1 MEAQKENLLWKLYLP
16 AILCTLLWGS
26 AVPSIK
32 EGYILF
38 AIDDTFSQFL
48 FAGMRFSL
56 AGVMVLI
63 AAKAKGQ
70 SVRPARSDVGAILSI
85 SLFQTI
91 LQYLCYY
98 TGASRTS
105 GTNVS
110 VLSGTQ
116 TFFALILAHFLLRD
130 RLDRKKALG
139 CFLGLCGVV
148 VLGAGG
154 FEGVAFLGDALIL
167 MSAVSAAMGT
177 LVSRRVTPGR
187 NPMMLTGWQL
197 LIGGVLLLAVG
208 FLGGGSIQTVTPAG
222 ILLLLYMAA
231 LSATAF
237 TIWTGLLGKYPV
249 TKVSIF
255 GFLIPVFGTLLS
267 GIFLRERVLTARN
280 VIVLLCVCSGIALSN
295 TASKTAKKASA

>member
-38 AIDDTFSQFL
+38 AIDDTFSQFV
-48 FAGMRFSL
+48 FAGMRFVL
-56 AGVMVLI
+56 AGIMVLVV
-63 AAKAKGQ
+63 ATVKGHKIQ
-70 SVRPARSDVGAILSI
+70 PARSDIGAILSI
-85 SLFQTI
+85 SLFQTMI
-91 LQYLCYY
+91 QYLCYY
-98 TGASRTS
+98 TGASRTT

-116 TFFALILAHFLLRD
+116 TFFALVLAHFLLKD
-130 RLDRKKALG
+130 RLGWKKALG

-148 VLGAGG
+148 VLGSGG
-154 FEGVAFLGDALIL
+154 FEGVALLGDTLIL
-167 MSAVSAAMGT
+167 ASAVSAALGT

-187 NPMMLTGWQL
+187 DPMMLTGWQL
-197 LIGGVLLLAVG
+197 FIGGAFLLAAGFFGGGRIETVTTTGVLLL
-208 FLGGGSIQTVTPAG
+208 F
-222 ILLLLYMAA
+222 YMAA

-237 TIWTGLLGKYPV
+237 TVWTGLLGKYPV
-249 TKVSIF
+249 TKVSVF

-267 GIFLRERVLTARN
+267 GIFLRETVLTVKN
-280 VIVLLCVCSGIALSN
+280 VVVLACVCSGIVLSN
-295 TASKTAKKASA
+295 TAPKNTHKVTT

>member
-1 MEAQKENLLWKLYLP
+1 MEVQKENLLWKLYLP

-130 RLDRKKALG
+130 RLDRKKTLG

-197 LIGGVLLLAVG
+197 LIGGVLLLTVG

-222 ILLLLYMAA
+222 VLLLLYMAA

-267 GIFLRERVLTARN
+267 GIFLRERVLTVRN